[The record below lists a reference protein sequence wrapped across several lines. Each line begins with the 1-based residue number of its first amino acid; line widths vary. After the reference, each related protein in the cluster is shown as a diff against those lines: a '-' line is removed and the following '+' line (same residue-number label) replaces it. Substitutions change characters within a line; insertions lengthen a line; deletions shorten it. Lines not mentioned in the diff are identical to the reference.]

1 MVKQCLNYPLAPC
14 ECHRMN
20 LKFSEMKM
28 YKWIEIQSRTEEREE
43 KSEVSLHFKFL
54 QSYVHKD
61 SISNKKRN
69 KTNKLCFWK
78 KYVNNL
84 SHEI

>member
-1 MVKQCLNYPLAPC
+1 M
-14 ECHRMN
+14 
-20 LKFSEMKM
+20 
-28 YKWIEIQSRTEEREE
+28 QSRTEEREE

-61 SISNKKRN
+61 PISNKKRN